1 MVIQNEEECRTLIDK
16 LDQGLPPQIIHEIII
31 YLEKA
36 KNTEFIMTL
45 VKYLNNQNM
54 QSRNSVWAENTISK
68 LTNSINK
75 LNRINFRLS
84 LGQLKHQKGKVL
96 S

>member
-1 MVIQNEEECRTLIDK
+1 MPIQNDEECRKLIDK

-31 YLEKA
+31 YLENT

-54 QSRNSVWAENTISK
+54 QARNSVWALSSQIAMVGEDVSK
-68 LTNSINK
+68 IK
-75 LNRINFRLS
+75 EY
-84 LGQLKHQKGKVL
+84 LKI
-96 S
+96 